1 MFVVEIRERISEFI
15 ITQSLSVRAFA
26 NICGIHQ
33 ATLDKQ
39 LKGLRDVSLDTVM
52 KIASA
57 YPNVSAEW
65 LLRGEGPTSR
75 TDITNQSDDRLAKL
89 MATIGEMQSIIEEKM
104 QAITALQAENEK
116 LKKQIK

>member
-1 MFVVEIRERISEFI
+1 MEIRDRISEFI

-26 NICGIHQ
+26 NVCGIHQ

-65 LLRGEGPTSR
+65 LLRGEGSMSKL
-75 TDITNQSDDRLAKL
+75 DIVNQADERVAKFTAS
-89 MATIGEMQSIIEEKM
+89 MREMSVIIDEKQAIIES
-104 QAITALQAENEK
+104 LQAEIEK
-116 LKKQIK
+116 LKKQHV

>member
-1 MFVVEIRERISEFI
+1 MEIRDRISEFI

-26 NICGIHQ
+26 NVCGIHQ

-57 YPNVSAEW
+57 YPNISAEW

-75 TDITNQSDDRLAKL
+75 TDITSQSDERLAKL

-104 QAITALQAENEK
+104 QSITALQAENEK